1 MRAVKSVIFSNS
13 IFGTVE
19 EDELVKLLNTVE
31 SQGAS
36 AYAIDSSTDIGMRVS
51 SLGGIVSVLRYQIST
66 QERYEAVGRLVHL
79 DTL

>member
-1 MRAVKSVIFSNS
+1 MGFPDVEKAASMRAVESVVFSSS

-19 EDELVKLLNTVE
+19 EDELVKLLNAVE

-36 AYAIDSSTDIGMRVS
+36 AFAIDSSTDIGMRVS

-66 QERYEAVGRLVHL
+66 
-79 DTL
+79 